1 MDTEKILLAVAAL
14 ITALGTWIARG
25 ASDRW
30 LTHKNNDGLL
40 RDILSEMRGL
50 RTDLRD
56 GARDHKD
63 IMEAVG
69 KIRTAE
75 GAASDTQKVMGA
87 LQEATHHQHPASGH

>member
-50 RTDLRD
+50 RSDLVSL
-56 GARDHKD
+56 ARDHKD
-63 IMEAVG
+63 IARVIG
-69 KIRTAE
+69 NVRTADQ
-75 GAASDTQKVMGA
+75 AALDNERILNTIRGR
-87 LQEATHHQHPASGH
+87 T